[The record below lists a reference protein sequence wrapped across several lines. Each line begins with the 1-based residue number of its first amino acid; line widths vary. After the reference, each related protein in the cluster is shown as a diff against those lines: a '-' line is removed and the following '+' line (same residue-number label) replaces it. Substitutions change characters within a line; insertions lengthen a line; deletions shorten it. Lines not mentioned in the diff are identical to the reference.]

1 MQMFFMKTKH
11 ESKWK
16 REDIEQLAN
25 KIGLDFKSVN
35 KWLWDRKN
43 KTMLK
48 ELKERDYI
56 WYSSLEP
63 KP

>member
-63 KP
+63 KS